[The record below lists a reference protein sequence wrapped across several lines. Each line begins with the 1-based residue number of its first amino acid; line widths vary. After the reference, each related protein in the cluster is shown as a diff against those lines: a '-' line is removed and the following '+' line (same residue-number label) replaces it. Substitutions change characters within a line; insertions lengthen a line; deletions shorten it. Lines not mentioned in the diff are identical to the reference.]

1 LQHAHVLVVDDNE
14 CARELLV
21 ELTSKFGMRS
31 RSVGGGREALDAV
44 ALADANDEPF
54 DLVLLDWKMPGMDG
68 LDCLRHLGQMPQ
80 RHRAP
85 TVLMLTAFSRDEVLH
100 RLTDERLDVAAT
112 LTKPVTPSTLLD
124 ACLTTLGLARRHTA
138 RAVQRE
144 DALLGQHASLAG
156 ARILLVE
163 DHAINQELARD
174 LLTQAGI
181 RVQVAGDGAAAL
193 DVLRRESFDAVL
205 MDCQMPV
212 MDGYAATR
220 AIREQPKWRDLPVI
234 AMTANAMVGDREKVL
249 AAGMNDHIA
258 KPIRVEDLFATLAR
272 WVHPTK
278 PLPGAAKG
286 MSSIVP
292 DDLPGIDRRTALTS
306 VMGDG
311 RLYRRV
317 LGMFLDREADFGAR
331 FAAARAAHDSGEAMR
346 MAHDLKSVA
355 ASLGAQPLSE
365 VAAALEQACST
376 NASASEVD
384 ACLGGV
390 MVQLEPVIA
399 GLRAHLA
406 PTADVAS
413 AG

>member
-1 LQHAHVLVVDDNE
+1 MRIHPPHAARQVGRRQRRRVLLAEDN
-14 CARELLV
+14 RVNV
-21 ELTSKFGMRS
+21 E
-31 RSVGGGREALDAV
+31 V
-44 ALADANDEPF
+44 ALAMLDSLGLDVVCAHNGEEALQAAQAEDF
-54 DLVLLDWKMPGMDG
+54 DL
-68 LDCLRHLGQMPQ
+68 
-80 RHRAP
+80 
-85 TVLMLTAFSRDEVLH
+85 
-100 RLTDERLDVAAT
+100 
-112 LTKPVTPSTLLD
+112 
-124 ACLTTLGLARRHTA
+124 
-138 RAVQRE
+138 
-144 DALLGQHASLAG
+144 
-156 ARILLVE
+156 I
-163 DHAINQELARD
+163 
-174 LLTQAGI
+174 
-181 RVQVAGDGAAAL
+181 
-193 DVLRRESFDAVL
+193 L

-331 FAAARAAHDSGEAMR
+331 FAAARVALDSGEAMR

-365 VAAALEQACST
+365 AAAALELACAT
-376 NASASEVD
+376 HASANEVD
-384 ACLGGV
+384 ACLENV
-390 MVQLEPVIA
+390 MGRLEPIIA

-406 PTADVAS
+406 PTVDAAS